1 MDLKLLAD
9 ALVIALAPVL
19 PHLVAGGAEAVKA
32 VGQKLGE
39 EAFDL
44 GHKLWAKLRKPVE
57 ESPRALGAAAEVAEA
72 PDDDD
77 ARAGLRRQL
86 VKILEAD
93 PDLAAEL
100 AKLLDSA
107 GRGPSYQAALHGS
120 GAIAQGAGAVAAGEG
135 GVAVGGNVTGGVS
148 AGRSG
153 SGAREKAD
161 DRS

>member
-19 PHLVAGGAEAVKA
+19 PHLVTGVTEAVKA
-32 VGQKLGE
+32 AGEKVGE
-39 EAFDL
+39 ETVEL
-44 GHKLWAKLRKPVE
+44 GRTLWAKLRKPVE
-57 ESPRALGAAAEVAEA
+57 ESPRALGAAEEVAEA

-93 PDLAAEL
+93 PDLVSEV

-107 GRGPSYQAALHGS
+107 GRGTSYQATLHGS
-120 GAIAQGAGAVAAGEG
+120 GAIAQGSGAVAAGAG
-135 GVAVGGNVTGGVS
+135 GVAVGGSVAGDISVGRTG
-148 AGRSG
+148 
-153 SGAREKAD
+153 RETRGD
-161 DRS
+161 DRP

>member
-19 PHLVAGGAEAVKA
+19 SHLMPGATEAVKA
-32 VGQKLGE
+32 VGKKAGE
-39 EAFDL
+39 EGFEL
-44 GHKLWAKLRKPVE
+44 GRKLWAKLHKPVE
-57 ESPRALGAAAEVAEA
+57 ESPRALGAAEEVAEA
-72 PDDDD
+72 PEDED

-100 AKLLDSA
+100 DKLLESA
-107 GRGPSYQAALHGS
+107 GRGPSYQATLHGS
-120 GAIAQGAGAVAAGEG
+120 GAIAQGPGAVAAGEG
-135 GVAVGGNVTGGVS
+135 GVAVGGNVGGDVS
-148 AGRSG
+148 AGRRG
-153 SGAREKAD
+153 RGEPD